1 MICTLSSN
9 KTFKRL
15 RRYPKDSSCR
25 HKKVIVIQIR
35 TSINTVFLACRLST
49 ASEPS
54 TTAYTDHRLCVW
66 WQQHRKCRLSGPLQK
81 RGPPRTTTTVMRAM
95 PTGS

>member
-35 TSINTVFLACRLST
+35 TSINSFLGLPPAGPPLQNPPQLLT
-49 ASEPS
+49 Q
-54 TTAYTDHRLCVW
+54 TTACASGGNSTENVDCLGLCRSVGCPG
-66 WQQHRKCRLSGPLQK
+66 QRRP
-81 RGPPRTTTTVMRAM
+81 
-95 PTGS
+95 